1 MRKLGIAIVVVVL
14 LLAVGALIIPHV
26 VDVNSYHNQI
36 QTQLEKK
43 LGRQVSLGEMRLSL
57 FPPSFQ
63 VQNAVIG
70 EDRAFTTGRPF
81 AEVERLSVSVKL
93 FPLLRKQVDINSSL
107 ALSLSGLPSSEFFA
121 RRWLRSC
128 LGGKHAGQN
137 AGLRDIARPHFGPFA
152 STCARPFLAPRF

>member
-1 MRKLGIAIVVVVL
+1 MRKIGIAILVVVL

-63 VQNAVIG
+63 VQNAIVG
-70 EDRAFTTGRPF
+70 EDKAFSTGHPF

-93 FPLLRKQVDINSSL
+93 FPLLQGSRHQL
-107 ALSLSGLPSSEFFA
+107 
-121 RRWLRSC
+121 
-128 LGGKHAGQN
+128 LG
-137 AGLRDIARPHFGPFA
+137 P
-152 STCARPFLAPRF
+152 